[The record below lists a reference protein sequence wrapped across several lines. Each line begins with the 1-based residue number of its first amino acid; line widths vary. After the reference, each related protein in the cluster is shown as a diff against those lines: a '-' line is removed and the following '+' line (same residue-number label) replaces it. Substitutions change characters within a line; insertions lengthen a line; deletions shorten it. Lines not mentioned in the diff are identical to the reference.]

1 MIMEVPRTGRIPVEI
16 DVDADLPNG
25 DPAPLTDVRWAIVD
39 RSGPNLD
46 TVWHDGTFDPATRV
60 ATVVVCGPA
69 AEDKS
74 NALVLTTARGRL
86 HALPIQE
93 GAAVP
98 GFIATLEL
106 P

>member
-1 MIMEVPRTGRIPVEI
+1 VTVEIPRTARQPIEI
-16 DVDADLPNG
+16 DVDAELPNG
-25 DPAPLTDVRWAIVD
+25 EPAPLSDVRWAICD
-39 RSGPNLD
+39 RSGPRAD
-46 TVWHDGTFDPATRV
+46 TVWHDGTFDVATRV

-69 AEDKS
+69 AEDMS

-86 HALPIQE
+86 YALPVQE

>member
-1 MIMEVPRTGRIPVEI
+1 VEIPRTARQPIEI
-16 DVDADLPNG
+16 DVDATLPSG
-25 DPAPLTDVRWAIVD
+25 DPAPLTDVQWAICD
-39 RSGPNLD
+39 RSGPNAD
-46 TVWHDGTFDPATRV
+46 TVWHNGTFDSTSRV

-69 AEDKS
+69 AADMS
-74 NALVLTTARGRL
+74 NALVLTVPRGRL
-86 HALPIQE
+86 YALPVQD